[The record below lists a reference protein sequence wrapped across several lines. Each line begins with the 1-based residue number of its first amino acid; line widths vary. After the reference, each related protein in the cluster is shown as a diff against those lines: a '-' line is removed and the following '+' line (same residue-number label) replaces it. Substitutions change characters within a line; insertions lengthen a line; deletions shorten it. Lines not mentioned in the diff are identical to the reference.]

1 MFGIIKTI
9 LIVVLSGIVNACN
22 HTKCVLLSNQKC
34 QIQPTLINLHPNEFS
49 QEFHYYPLAVKLD
62 RCTGSC
68 NTINDLSD
76 KVCAPN
82 KSENWHLSPFNMI
95 TGIN

>member
-9 LIVVLSGIVNACN
+9 LIVVSSGIVNACN
-22 HTKCVLLSNQKC
+22 HAKCVLLSNQKC

-49 QEFHYYPLAVKLD
+49 QEFHYYPLAVELD

-82 KSENWHLSPFNMI
+82 KSED
-95 TGIN
+95 

>member
-1 MFGIIKTI
+1 MF
-9 LIVVLSGIVNACN
+9 IVLLSGIVNASN
-22 HTKCVLLSNQKC
+22 HAKCVSLGIQKC
-34 QIQPTLINLHPNEFS
+34 EIQPTLINLHPNEFS

-82 KSENWHLSPFNMI
+82 KSEN
-95 TGIN
+95 

>member
-34 QIQPTLINLHPNEFS
+34 QIQPTLINLHPTEFS
-49 QEFHYYPLAVKLD
+49 QEFH
-62 RCTGSC
+62 
-68 NTINDLSD
+68 
-76 KVCAPN
+76 
-82 KSENWHLSPFNMI
+82 
-95 TGIN
+95 

>member
-9 LIVVLSGIVNACN
+9 LIVVSSGIVNACN

-34 QIQPTLINLHPNEFS
+34 QIQPTLINLHPNEFG
-49 QEFHYYPLAVKLD
+49 QEFHYYPLAVELD

-82 KSENWHLSPFNMI
+82 KSED
-95 TGIN
+95 

>member
-68 NTINDLSD
+68 NIINDLSD

-82 KSENWHLSPFNMI
+82 KSEN
-95 TGIN
+95 